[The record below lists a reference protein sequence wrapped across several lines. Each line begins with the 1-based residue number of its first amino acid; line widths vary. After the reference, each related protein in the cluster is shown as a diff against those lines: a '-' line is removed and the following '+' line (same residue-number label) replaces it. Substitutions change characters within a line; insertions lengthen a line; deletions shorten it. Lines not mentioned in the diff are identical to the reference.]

1 MAIDSQAVALQDQ
14 LTPFRRRVRLLLV
27 WRYGAFMG
35 AGAAIIAIILEAI
48 DLRGALLLHPLIS
61 PLVVAFGAGV
71 GILCAIL
78 RPISSQSLA
87 MLLDRRAGLK
97 DRLATAL
104 DPDRPPSPMDGALII
119 DASIAAQA
127 ADPKRTLPL
136 RFGLPQTLFVA
147 ALLLLALVRFL
158 PSLIAIVQP
167 EIKKA
172 NAEVRQLSEDVKR
185 VAAPVL
191 EEAKKPDATELE
203 KRIAQNIE
211 MMSRKAQ
218 AGKLSKTDALAMKN
232 ELAEQMKKLESQRAE
247 TLKQSAQKLPTGADA
262 MKKLQEMQQ
271 ALAQQLPNMPA
282 SKAEQ
287 KETLQKTLEAA
298 QPNASPQQTQEQIK
312 RIQENI
318 EALKRQLE
326 QQKSLTPE
334 QRQALE
340 QQMESLQQQQ
350 EALEL
355 SQQAREFMQKLANNP
370 ELQEAMREYA
380 EFLEQMMKQAESNQQ
395 EREQNQQNQ
404 MSAEE
409 LREMAEQLRQQ
420 LEELAANN
428 QSDEQIQQLAQ
439 EMADQIR
446 EMMANAQG
454 MRAAQGFNFR
464 FGAGLGRD
472 GQGGSDKGDYSGQ
485 RDRLNQGDPQEELKI
500 KMKDAPVAGH
510 VPKDAKSTQYME
522 FDAPPTPGGSN
533 VPLSKALPKYQKSAE
548 RAVNRPNVPP
558 AERQR
563 VKRYFESLSGG
574 KPE

>member
-14 LTPFRRRVRLLLV
+14 LTPFRRRVRLLLA

-35 AGAAIIAIILEAI
+35 TGAAVIAIILEAI
-48 DLRGALLLHPLIS
+48 DLRGALLLHSLFS

-78 RPISSQSLA
+78 RPISDQSLA

-97 DRLATAL
+97 DRLTTAL
-104 DPDRPPSPMDGALII
+104 DPDRPVSPMDGALII

-127 ADPKRTLPL
+127 ADPKKTLPL
-136 RFGLPQTLFVA
+136 RFGRPQALFVA

-158 PSLIAIVQP
+158 PTLIAIVQP
-167 EIKKA
+167 DVKKE

-232 ELAEQMKKLESQRAE
+232 ELAEQMKRLESQRAE

-271 ALAQQLPNMPA
+271 ALAQQLQNMPA

-298 QPNASPQQTQEQIK
+298 QPNASPQQTQEQMK

-370 ELQEAMREYA
+370 ELQEAMREYS

-395 EREQNQQNQ
+395 EGEQNQ

-428 QSDEQIQQLAQ
+428 QSDEQIRQLAQ

-454 MRAAQGFNFR
+454 MRAAQGFNLR
-464 FGAGLGRD
+464 FGAGLGQD

-485 RDRLNQGDPQEELKI
+485 RDRLNQGDPKDELKI

-548 RAVNRPNVPP
+548 RAVNKPNVPP